1 MEHTNEHLYFSNSLY
16 RDFIL
21 PTILGSEDKEILYW
35 AGKHVSRKYDLSDID
50 DLIEFFDMA
59 QFGTLKV
66 LKDRKHTAVFELS
79 GQVVTDRLDSQ
90 SDEFSLESGIIAE
103 CLERQNGTP
112 TEASATITKK
122 HVVQITAQ
130 SD

>member
-1 MEHTNEHLYFSNSLY
+1 
-16 RDFIL
+16 
-21 PTILGSEDKEILYW
+21 
-35 AGKHVSRKYDLSDID
+35 
-50 DLIEFFDMA
+50 MA

-112 TEASATITKK
+112 TITKK

-130 SD
+130 SDWST

>member
-1 MEHTNEHLYFSNSLY
+1 MNQL
-16 RDFIL
+16 
-21 PTILGSEDKEILYW
+21 
-35 AGKHVSRKYDLSDID
+35 
-50 DLIEFFDMA
+50 
-59 QFGTLKV
+59 
-66 LKDRKHTAVFELS
+66 
-79 GQVVTDRLDSQ
+79 
-90 SDEFSLESGIIAE
+90 FSLESGIIAE

>member
-1 MEHTNEHLYFSNSLY
+1 
-16 RDFIL
+16 
-21 PTILGSEDKEILYW
+21 
-35 AGKHVSRKYDLSDID
+35 
-50 DLIEFFDMA
+50 
-59 QFGTLKV
+59 
-66 LKDRKHTAVFELS
+66 ELS

-112 TEASATITKK
+112 TEASATVTKK

>member
-1 MEHTNEHLYFSNSLY
+1 
-16 RDFIL
+16 
-21 PTILGSEDKEILYW
+21 
-35 AGKHVSRKYDLSDID
+35 
-50 DLIEFFDMA
+50 MA
-59 QFGTLKV
+59 QFGTLV

-112 TEASATITKK
+112 TRLQLRLLKTCRSN
-122 HVVQITAQ
+122 HSSV
-130 SD
+130 